1 MFSFYYGNF
10 LQMFKDKAND
20 YILEMLKSA
29 NILPGREINLNN
41 HLFAFIS
48 SFFRGKFEKSLPS
61 FIE

>member
-1 MFSFYYGNF
+1 
-10 LQMFKDKAND
+10 MFKDKAND

-48 SFFRGKFEKSLPS
+48 SFFRGKFEKSLLS